1 MIDQRTSDF
10 LAEYLASANQDPAVL
25 DCFLLHGPERG
36 GRSARP
42 RLKIAFFD
50 FWPEFDPST
59 NFFVDILS
67 SRFDVSVVDNDS
79 DLAIV
84 SVFGTRHREA
94 RTARGLFFTGEN
106 VRPPLDG
113 VHMSVSFDRIDD
125 PRHYRLPLYV
135 MHAWDHRREGATQ
148 HFCHPVLPPVPPT
161 REEAAERKF
170 CAFLYKNPNCARRN
184 DFFQMLCARR
194 HVESVGWLLNNTG
207 SVVKMGWMPKI
218 RVFSRYRFAFAF
230 ENSSYP
236 GYLTEKI
243 LDAFQAGV
251 VPLYWGDPGV
261 LRDVA
266 AGSFIDVSRYSSDEE
281 AIDAILAADDDYD
294 TYRRYRSTAPFLG
307 TEDFYFDAFRLAEW
321 IESRL

>member
-10 LAEYLASANQDPAVL
+10 LSEFLASPDRDPSVL
-25 DCFLLHGPERG
+25 DRFLLQGPELGRRG
-36 GRSARP
+36 AKP

-50 FWPEFDPST
+50 FWPEFDPAA
-59 NFFVDILS
+59 NFFVEILS
-67 SRFDVSVVDNDS
+67 ARFELSVVDNDC

-94 RTARGLFFTGEN
+94 RTARALFFTGEN

-113 VHMSVSFDRIDD
+113 VDMSVSFDRIDD

-135 MHAWDHRREGATQ
+135 MHAHDHVREGATR
-148 HFCHPVLPPVPPT
+148 HFCQSVLPPVPPI
-161 REEAAERKF
+161 REEAAKRKF
-170 CAFLYKNPNCARRN
+170 CAFLYKNPNCERRN
-184 DFFQMLCARR
+184 AFFQMLCARR

-207 SVVKMGWMPKI
+207 SVVKMGWLPKI

-230 ENSSYP
+230 ENAAYP

-281 AIDAILAADDDYD
+281 ACEAILAIDDDYD
-294 TYRRYRSTAPFLG
+294 LYRRYRSTAPFLG
-307 TEDFYFDAFRLAEW
+307 TEDFHFDAFRLAEW